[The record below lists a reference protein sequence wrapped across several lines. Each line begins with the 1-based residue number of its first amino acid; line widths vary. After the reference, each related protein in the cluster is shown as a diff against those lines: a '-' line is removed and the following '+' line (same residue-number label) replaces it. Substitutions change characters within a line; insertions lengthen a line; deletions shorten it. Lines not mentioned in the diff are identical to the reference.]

1 MIVWFLSFIL
11 LMWYITFTDL
21 QVMNHPYIS
30 GTNPTWSKYTI
41 ILMYCRIQFAS
52 ILLRIFAS
60 MFIRVEWA
68 LCVLSLFSCVRL
80 FATTWNVVHQSPL
93 SMGFSRQ
100 EYWSGLL
107 FPLPGNL
114 HNSVIK
120 STSPA
125 SPLLA
130 GRFLTA
136 ELPRKPYQDCC
147 SVILSLSLFLS
158 VLFWLW
164 YHNNATHKMNI
175 HKMLFIKRR
184 ECPLLS
190 QLLQGLFSFCCS

>member
-1 MIVWFLSFIL
+1 MLLFFLHLLQMIVWFLSFIL
-11 LMWYITFTDL
+11 LMWYITFTYL
-21 QVMNHPYIS
+21 QVMNHPCIS
-30 GTNPTWSKYTI
+30 GTNPTWLKYTI
-41 ILMYCRIQFAS
+41 ILMYCRIQLAS

-68 LCVLSLFSCVRL
+68 LCALSFFSCVQP

-130 GRFLTA
+130 GRFLIA
-136 ELPRKPYQDCC
+136 ELPGKPYQDCC
-147 SVILSLSLFLS
+147 SVIFSLSLFFRVS
-158 VLFWLW
+158 FSGFDI
-164 YHNNATHKMNI
+164 TI
-175 HKMLFIKRR
+175 MLFIKFY
-184 ECPLLS
+184 S
-190 QLLQGLFSFCCS
+190 